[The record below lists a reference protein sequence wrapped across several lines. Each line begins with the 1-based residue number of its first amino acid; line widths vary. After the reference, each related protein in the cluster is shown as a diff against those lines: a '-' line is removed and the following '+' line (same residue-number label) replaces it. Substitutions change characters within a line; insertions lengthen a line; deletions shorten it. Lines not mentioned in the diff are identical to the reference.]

1 MGLDIRASSPPAHV
15 PGCLA
20 ACSTWRKLDAA
31 GKPAKEVGD
40 IAQLRVL
47 LRPRSGA
54 DAVPLDYG

>member
-1 MGLDIRASSPPAHV
+1 V